1 MRISRPIKAF
11 RLKTLTASIHKMPPA
26 KKKPSLEEIE
36 ALYHLPIAEAA
47 QRLGICKTL
56 LKQVCRKLNS
66 KHSNSISHCTSIQVE
81 KWPYKKSK
89 LNKKKITTSQDGQE
103 YEDSSPKETFRF
115 RGSSFFLF

>member
-1 MRISRPIKAF
+1 
-11 RLKTLTASIHKMPPA
+11 MPPA

-66 KHSNSISHCTSIQVE
+66 KHLKFHFSLYFNSSRKMALQEI
-81 KWPYKKSK
+81 
-89 LNKKKITTSQDGQE
+89 KIE
-103 YEDSSPKETFRF
+103 
-115 RGSSFFLF
+115 